1 MDLDHFTALG
11 RAEQGLCIVSTL
23 RPDGSIQS
31 SLVNAGIL
39 AHPSTGEPVVG
50 FVVSGGAR
58 KQVHLRARPTA
69 TIATRSGWDWAAVD
83 GRAEIIGPDDPAPG
97 ITPDR
102 IRLLLR
108 EVFVAAGGSHDDWD
122 AYDRTMADERRAAVL
137 VTPVR
142 AYSNRPR

>member
-31 SLVNAGIL
+31 SLVNAGVL

-50 FVVSGGAR
+50 FVASGSAR
-58 KQVHLRARPTA
+58 KLFHLRARPTA

-83 GRAEIIGPDDPAPG
+83 GQAQIIGPDDAAPG
-97 ITPDR
+97 ITADR
-102 IRLLLR
+102 LRVLLR

-122 AYDRTMADERRAAVL
+122 TYDRTMTDERRAAVL
-137 VTPVR
+137 VTPTR
-142 AYSNRPR
+142 AYTNRR